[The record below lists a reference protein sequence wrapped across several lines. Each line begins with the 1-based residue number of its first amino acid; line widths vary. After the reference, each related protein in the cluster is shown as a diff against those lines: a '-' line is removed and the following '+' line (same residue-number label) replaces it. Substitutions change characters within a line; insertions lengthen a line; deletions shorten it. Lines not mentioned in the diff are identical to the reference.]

1 MNPFLFNYDLEYLK
15 PFSAV
20 IGQSEPISKYVHQIE
35 IGELKRDVEPN
46 GLKRM

>member
-1 MNPFLFNYDLEYLK
+1 MNHFLFSYDLEYWK
-15 PFSAV
+15 SFSAM
-20 IGQSEPISKYVHQIE
+20 IGQSEPISKYIHQIE